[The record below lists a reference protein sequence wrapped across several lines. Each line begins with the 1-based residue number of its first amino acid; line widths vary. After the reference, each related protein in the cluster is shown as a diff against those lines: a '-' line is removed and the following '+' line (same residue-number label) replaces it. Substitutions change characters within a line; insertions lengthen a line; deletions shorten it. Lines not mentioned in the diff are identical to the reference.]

1 MVLVKVRPL
10 DVFKKIIGEG
20 EILLELEDGSNILDL
35 LRVLKER
42 YNIYERLYL
51 MIMRNGRHVRFLEE
65 GGRTMLEDEDIITI
79 ASPSP
84 EVYKT

>member
-42 YNIYERLYL
+42 YNIYERLL
-51 MIMRNGRHVRFLEE
+51 SLIH
-65 GGRTMLEDEDIITI
+65 I
-79 ASPSP
+79 
-84 EVYKT
+84 